1 MDLVLLHH
9 PCEFSALD
17 AALWEGLEEALA
29 RNLTRAIGVS
39 NYGADDLA
47 ALEKA
52 WTVPPAVNQCEMS
65 VGHRDAAG
73 LNATQAR
80 GVTYE
85 AYEAMRGCPFDDADV
100 VAVAAGHGVS
110 VAQVCLRWILQHGAA
125 LAVGLGANATTIP
138 AYAATNLDLYSFELA
153 DAEMALLD
161 AK

>member
-1 MDLVLLHH
+1 MLLHH

-65 VGHRDAAG
+65 VGNRDAAG
-73 LNATQAR
+73 LNATRAR

-85 AYEAMRGCPFDDADV
+85 AYEAMRGCPPSQLPATAHDERERTMWHSRMRPSRYSP
-100 VAVAAGHGVS
+100 AGNEQH
-110 VAQVCLRWILQHGAA
+110 AQAISNDIHRDQ
-125 LAVGLGANATTIP
+125 
-138 AYAATNLDLYSFELA
+138 
-153 DAEMALLD
+153 
-161 AK
+161 